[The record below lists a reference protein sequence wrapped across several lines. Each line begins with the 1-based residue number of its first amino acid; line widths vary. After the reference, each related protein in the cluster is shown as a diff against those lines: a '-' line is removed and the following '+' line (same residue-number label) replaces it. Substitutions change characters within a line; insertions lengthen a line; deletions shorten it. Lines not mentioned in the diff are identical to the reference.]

1 MIAALALE
9 PHKRQPEPGLR
20 FGYLD
25 FSLLSLWLVYLYLF
39 VVIPWRYVLANVAL
53 YGQNYNLLNIAENM
67 VLLTGLGAYWLRT
80 SGRWRVIYANLFG
93 AACCYTTS
101 SLAINVGIDRRG
113 YYTGRSYDIAPVGS
127 FFWFG
132 APRVPADR
140 LFRAGGREGGR
151 RSGGEPARGG

>member
-25 FSLLSLWLVYLYLF
+25 FSLLSLWWVYLYLF

-113 YYTGRSYDIAPVGS
+113 QFTRGVYEFGPPAFLW
-127 FFWFG
+127 FFLG
-132 APRVPADR
+132 AALPAC
-140 LFRAGGREGGR
+140 R
-151 RSGGEPARGG
+151 RCL

>member
-25 FSLLSLWLVYLYLF
+25 TCLLSLWWVNLSLF
-39 VVIPWRYVLANVAL
+39 VLIPWRYLLANVAL
-53 YGQNYNLLNIAENM
+53 HGQNYSLLNIAENM

-101 SLAINVGIDRRG
+101 SLAINVGIDRRV
-113 YYTGRSYDIAPVGS
+113 YYPGKSYDIALVAS
-127 FFWFG
+127 VVVFG
-132 APRVPADR
+132 TAGHLGLRHVRAD
-140 LFRAGGREGGR
+140 
-151 RSGGEPARGG
+151 